1 MKRCGVIKT
10 IFRSGLPVVLAAACL
25 SAAFLP
31 AGEAH
36 AARLLDKVE
45 SGGNVMVLVVSRP
58 GSEDYVEYAENALKS
73 KFKEN
78 NFKVMNPEV
87 TEKVKKDRML
97 WEAIKNANASAMA
110 KISTE
115 FGADVLV
122 RGTLTVES
130 SERFAGSWQGVAS
143 LSIKAI
149 DTKTAEE
156 IETLG
161 SDPMGSTE
169 NPAPME
175 DSSLASKQMAIR
187 KAVDDILRKMGISGG
202 SSVLSQL
209 TTIAPVFHASLPGK
223 AGDIRSIAFSPDS
236 RYAAVAGEDAIM
248 VWDLT
253 ESTLKFR
260 TDDFSG
266 QGTCVVFSK
275 DGSLL
280 AASTTGGDLYLI
292 DWRSSSVRRI
302 RGAHARGAYAVD
314 FGPESRTLASGG
326 GDGIVRLWDVASGVK
341 IGEMGRHHGRVH
353 SLAFEP
359 NGRSIVTAG
368 DDLTIR
374 VWDANTKKEVRA
386 FAENMDKLIAASFSA
401 DRTVVAYAAKTV
413 EIDLM
418 RNRRTDKRF
427 LRMRDLSSGR
437 DLFTFEG
444 HTGDITGVA
453 FLPGRR
459 FILSSSLDNT
469 VKIWDVEKG
478 GQVTSLEQNDKVY
491 SVGAS
496 RDGKWIAASG
506 RDRML
511 MVWKLK

>member
-1 MKRCGVIKT
+1 
-10 IFRSGLPVVLAAACL
+10 
-25 SAAFLP
+25 
-31 AGEAH
+31 
-36 AARLLDKVE
+36 
-45 SGGNVMVLVVSRP
+45 
-58 GSEDYVEYAENALKS
+58 
-73 KFKEN
+73 
-78 NFKVMNPEV
+78 
-87 TEKVKKDRML
+87 ML

-115 FGADVLV
+115 FGADILV

-130 SERFAGSWQGVAS
+130 HERFAGSWEGVAS
-143 LSIKAI
+143 LSIKVI
-149 DTKTAEE
+149 DTRTAEE

-175 DSSLASKQMAIR
+175 DSSLAAKQMAI
-187 KAVDDILRKMGISGG
+187 KKTVDDILRKMGISGG
-202 SSVLSQL
+202 GSVLSQL
-209 TTIAPVFHASLPGK
+209 TTIAPVFHAALQGK
-223 AGDIRSIAFSPDS
+223 TGDIRSITFSPDS
-236 RYAAVAGEDAIM
+236 KYVAVAGESAI
-248 VWDLT
+248 VIWDVNDRA
-253 ESTLKFR
+253 EKYR
-260 TDDFSG
+260 TDDYI
-266 QGTCVVFSK
+266 GTASCVVFSR

-280 AASTTGGDLYLI
+280 ATGTSRGDILLI
-292 DWRSSSVRRI
+292 EWQAGKSRRI
-302 RGAHARGAYAVD
+302 GSAHSKGVGALD

-326 GDGIVRLWDVASGVK
+326 GDGVVRLWDVASGAR
-341 IGEMGRHHGRVH
+341 IGGMGRHNDRIH

-359 NGRSIVTAG
+359 NGRNVITAS

-386 FAENMDKLIAASFSA
+386 FAENMDKLITAAFSA
-401 DRTVVAYAAKTV
+401 DRTVVAYSAKTI
-413 EIDLM
+413 EIDLT

-427 LRMRDLSSGR
+427 VRMRDLSSGR

-459 FILSSSLDNT
+459 FILSCSVDKT

-478 GQVTSLEQNDKVY
+478 GEVTSLEQKDKML

-496 RDGKWIAASG
+496 RDGKWMAASG
-506 RDRML
+506 KDRSLML
-511 MVWKLK
+511 WKLK

>member
-1 MKRCGVIKT
+1 MISALT
-10 IFRSGLPVVLAAACL
+10 RSLRTVVLTAACL
-25 SAAFLP
+25 PFALLP
-31 AGEAH
+31 AGEAA
-36 AARLLDKVE
+36 AARLLDKVAN
-45 SGGNVMVLVVSRP
+45 GGNVMVIVVSKP

-73 KFKEN
+73 KLKEN

-143 LSIKAI
+143 LTIKAI

-156 IETLG
+156 IETLV

-175 DSSLASKQMAIR
+175 DSSLAAKQMSIK

-209 TTIAPVFHASLPGK
+209 TTMAPVFYAALQGK
-223 AGDIRSIAFSPDS
+223 AGDVRSIAFSPDS
-236 RYAAVAGEDAIM
+236 AHVAIAGEDAVV
-248 VWDLT
+248 VWDLNDRAI
-253 ESTLKFR
+253 KFR
-260 TDDFSG
+260 LDRFSG
-266 QGTCVVFSK
+266 KGTCVVFSK
-275 DGSLL
+275 DGALL
-280 AASTTGGDLYLI
+280 AAATTGGDIYLI
-292 DWRSSSVRRI
+292 DWRSSSVRKI
-302 RGAHARGAYAVD
+302 TDAHGRGAYALD

-341 IGEMGRHHGRVH
+341 VGEMGRHNGRIH

-359 NGRSIVTAG
+359 NGRNVITAG
-368 DDLTIR
+368 EDLTIR

-386 FAENMDKLIAASFSA
+386 FAENMDKLVAASFSA

-418 RNRRTDKRF
+418 RNRRIDKRF
-427 LRMRDLSSGR
+427 VRMRDLSSGR

-459 FILSSSLDNT
+459 FILSGSLDNT

-478 GQVTSLEQNDKVY
+478 GEVTSLEQNDKVY

-506 RDRML
+506 KDRML

>member
-1 MKRCGVIKT
+1 MNNNRAIAWIV
-10 IFRSGLPVVLAAACL
+10 RAAVLAAACL
-25 SAAFLP
+25 AVAFVP
-31 AGEAH
+31 AGEAG

-45 SGGNVMVLVVSRP
+45 AGGNVMVIVVSKP
-58 GSEDYVEYAENALKS
+58 GSEDYVEYAENALKG
-73 KFKEN
+73 KLKEN

-97 WEAIKNANASAMA
+97 WEAIKNANASALA
-110 KISTE
+110 KISAE

-143 LSIKAI
+143 LTIKAI

-175 DSSLASKQMAIR
+175 DSSLASKQMAIK

-202 SSVLSQL
+202 GSVLTQL
-209 TTIAPVFHASLPGK
+209 TTIAPVFHAALSDK
-223 AGDIRSIAFSPDS
+223 AGDIRSIVFSPDS
-236 RYAAVAGEDAIM
+236 KYVAAAGEDAII
-248 VWDLT
+248 VWDIMGR
-253 ESTLKFR
+253 EVKFR

-266 QGTCVVFSK
+266 KATCVVFSK

-292 DWRSSSVRRI
+292 EWQSSRI
-302 RGAHARGAYAVD
+302 RKISSAHSKGAYTVD
-314 FGPESRTLASGG
+314 FGPESRVLASGG
-326 GDGIVRLWDVASGVK
+326 GDGMVRLWDAASGIK
-341 IGEMGRHHGRVH
+341 IGEMGRHNDRIH

-359 NGRSIVTAG
+359 SGRGVVTAG

-386 FAENMDKLIAASFSA
+386 FAENMDKLIAAAFSA
-401 DRTVVAYAAKTV
+401 DRTVVAYAAKTI

-418 RNRRTDKRF
+418 RKRRTDKRF
-427 LRMRDLSSGR
+427 VRMRDLSSGR

-459 FILSSSLDNT
+459 FILSSSLDQT

-478 GQVTSLEQNDKVY
+478 GEVTSLEQNNKVY

-496 RDGKWIAASG
+496 KDGKWIAASG
-506 RDRML
+506 KDRLL